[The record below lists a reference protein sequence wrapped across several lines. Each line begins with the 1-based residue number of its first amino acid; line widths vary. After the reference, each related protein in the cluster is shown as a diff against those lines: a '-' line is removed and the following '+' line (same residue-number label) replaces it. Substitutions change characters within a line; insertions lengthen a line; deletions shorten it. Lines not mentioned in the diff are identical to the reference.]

1 MFSEAVRSSD
11 EISSLSNNSIIG
23 EMELVNSSISF
34 EGVGNVLHC
43 EGNVRLVNSTVR
55 FRSTGGGL
63 LYLSSNKHPYQLD
76 LTIWNDSTIAFGKD
90 CYLNGCL
97 HAIASERQ
105 SIIIGDDC
113 LMSFGIWMRTADPH
127 LLYSCD
133 THKRINGS
141 EGIFIGDHVWLG
153 QDSMVL
159 KGSRMGSGSI
169 LAAKA
174 LLSGKN
180 VPSNQCWGGV
190 PARMVSNNVFY
201 RGDSVHAYTVAQS
214 QESQVFNSNRYI
226 YSETA
231 PLLRNIDI
239 SELAT
244 YDPLKRLDAISKLFG
259 SDDKNRFA
267 IAERPEPFLLGS
279 WRKLKNHWMK
289 HSAL

>member
-1 MFSEAVRSSD
+1 MFSETVRSSD
-11 EISSLSNNSIIG
+11 EIGSLVNNSIIG
-23 EMELVNSSISF
+23 EIELVNSTISF
-34 EGVGNVLHC
+34 EGEGHVLYC
-43 EGNVRLVNSTVR
+43 EGTVRLVNSTVR

-63 LYLSSNKHPYQLD
+63 LYLSSNKHPYRLD
-76 LTIWNDSTIAFGKD
+76 LTIWNDSTMAFGKD

-105 SIIIGDDC
+105 SIIVGDDC

-141 EGIFIGDHVWLG
+141 ESIFIGDHVWLG
-153 QDSMVL
+153 QDSMIL
-159 KGSRMGSGSI
+159 KGSRIGSGSI

-201 RGDSVHAYTVAQS
+201 RSDSVHAYTIAQT
-214 QESQVFNSNRYI
+214 QESQVFNSNKYM
-226 YSETA
+226 YLGTSS
-231 PLLRNIDI
+231 LLRNIDL
-239 SELAT
+239 SELAVR
-244 YDPLKRLDAISKLFG
+244 DPHKRIGIISKLYEN
-259 SDDKNRFA
+259 DNRNRFA
-267 IAERPEPFLLGS
+267 IAERPEPFLLGW
-279 WRKLKNHWMK
+279 WRKLRNLLMK
-289 HSAL
+289 